1 MDPNVLNILL
11 NLLSECIFE
20 GLKLF
25 FTWVAVNYIAQFFGP
40 PLHREEP
47 RHQQLIV
54 NYITQFFGLPLQRE
68 EPQQQAAESEEQAG
82 ENSITLNTMP
92 LHMLQ
97 NGDSNIGGNS
107 GSEAGVQAGNEA
119 EAEATTSTIIQ

>member
-25 FTWVAVNYIAQFFGP
+25 FTWVAVNYIAQFFGT

-47 RHQQLIV
+47 HHQQLIV
-54 NYITQFFGLPLQRE
+54 NYITQFFGLPLHRE
-68 EPQQQAAESEEQAG
+68 EPQQQTGEPQEQAG
-82 ENSITLNTMP
+82 ENLIILNTMP

-107 GSEAGVQAGNEA
+107 GSEAGVEVGT
-119 EAEATTSTIIQ
+119 EATTSTITQ